1 MASVAEVKAAIE
13 TALLHVEDGQGAV
26 RAASDRLDEA
36 QQSLAAVV
44 DGSAH
49 DAVHAAQAALAQAS
63 SELRECLHATLNAVD
78 QARGYAATL

>member
-36 QQSLAAVV
+36 RQSLALVV

-63 SELRECLHATLNAVD
+63 TELQDCLHATLNAVES
-78 QARGYAATL
+78 ARGYAATL